1 MRNLILGLLL
11 IYGTWAHAAPPTV
24 ELELVT
30 EPGLALDGPQKWLGM
45 MRDMGLSN
53 VRIRG
58 GEQGDKTEVRKLG
71 TEERPHYSVT
81 GIITSGNVLKVP
93 GATIRLNDKSGLK
106 NWIAKL
112 QDGGEEG
119 VRSKKVAY
127 GLTAKQML
135 AVHDSLKGVVNFETK
150 GQPTGDI
157 LKKITDRLDIPINL
171 DSSAKAALRSDDL
184 VADEFKGLSYGV
196 ALAAVL
202 RPLGFVF
209 VPEKKLGEKLQL
221 LVTDSKNAEKPWPIG
236 WDSPTS
242 AGQLAPDYFKQTTAE
257 ITDFVL
263 VEALEAIQ
271 KRVKLPMVFDYNNIA
286 RQRVDL
292 QIKVSTKKKGKRSY
306 AAVVDEIL
314 YKAGLSAEMRIDEAE
329 TPFLWITTLK
339 Q

>member
-1 MRNLILGLLL
+1 MPRFFLVVAMFLGSW
-11 IYGTWAHAAPPTV
+11 THAAPPTV

-30 EPGLALDGPQKWLGM
+30 EPGLPLEGPQKWLGM

-53 VRIRG
+53 VRIRS
-58 GEQGDKTEVRKLG
+58 GERGDKTEVRQLG
-71 TEERPHYSVT
+71 TDDRPHYSVT

-106 NWIAKL
+106 NWIARL
-112 QDGGEEG
+112 QDGGEDG

-135 AVHDSLKGVVNFETK
+135 EVHDGLKGVVNFETK
-150 GQPTGDI
+150 GQPTGDV
-157 LKKITDRLDIPINL
+157 LKKLTDRLDIPIHL
-171 DSSAKAALRSDDL
+171 DSSAKEALRSDDP
-184 VADEFKGLSYGV
+184 VADEFNGLSYGV

-271 KRVKLPMVFDYNNIA
+271 KRVKLPMVFDYNNVA

-292 QIKVSTKKKGKRSY
+292 QMKVSTKKKGKRSY

-314 YKAGLSAEMRIDEAE
+314 YNAKLKAEMRIDEAE